1 MTGHQK
7 SSRTWGWVALILWAI
22 LIVAG
27 IVMKRVYGLP
37 DMMVFFHL
45 PAAVFLVMAF
55 RVLSRDLRARYQLGR
70 QGRRLSRRFIPED
83 STGSSG

>member
-1 MTGHQK
+1 MNHSK
-7 SSRTWGWVALILWAI
+7 KNSRKWGWVALIAWAG

-70 QGRRLSRRFIPED
+70 QGRRLARRFIPED
-83 STGSSG
+83 STGNSG

>member
-1 MTGHQK
+1 MKPVQDN
-7 SSRTWGWVALILWAI
+7 SRKWGWIALIVWAV

-45 PAAVFLVMAF
+45 PAAVSLVMAF
-55 RVLSRDLRARYQLGR
+55 RILSRDIRARYQLGR
-70 QGRRLSRRFIPED
+70 RARRPSSQFIPED